1 MFLIWLTGIASL
13 LLCAGLAWYLAPL
26 HPGIVA
32 LQLAFTPRSFATIVH
47 AWPPEHL
54 LRYRS
59 HFPVDFLLL
68 VCYGAF
74 GWLLATRSA
83 LFAHGSR
90 RARVTAAWA
99 LPLAAAFDAAEN
111 VLHLWLTE
119 VPRFGVVLP
128 YVTAATCAALKWA
141 LLMGF
146 TIAVIH
152 ALMRA
157 DD

>member
-13 LLCAGLAWYLAPL
+13 ILFAGLSLYLAPL

-59 HFPVDFLLL
+59 HFPFDFLLL

-74 GWLLATRSA
+74 GWLLATRSV

-90 RARVTAAWA
+90 RVRATAALM
-99 LPLAAAFDAAEN
+99 LPLGAIFDAAEN
-111 VLHLWLTE
+111 ALHLWLTE
-119 VPRFGVVLP
+119 VPRFGVVVP
-128 YVTAATCAALKWA
+128 YVIAAACASFKWA

-146 TIAVIH
+146 TVAVIH
-152 ALMRA
+152 ALMTA
-157 DD
+157 ED